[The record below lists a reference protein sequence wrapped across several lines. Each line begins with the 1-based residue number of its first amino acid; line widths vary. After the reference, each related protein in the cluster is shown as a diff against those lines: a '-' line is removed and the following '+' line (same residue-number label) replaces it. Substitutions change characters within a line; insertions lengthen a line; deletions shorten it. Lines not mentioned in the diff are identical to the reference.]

1 MEKYAAGI
9 VPYITVDRI
18 YVLLGLEKSNNK
30 WSGFVG
36 GSEPGETVTD
46 TALREFNEETALV
59 FKEHLLYLTGMV
71 LKTEPVV
78 ESTSTGKDAFIY
90 FIKVP
95 VNICDNIIP
104 QFLKNKSELTEEY
117 YHEKSMLRWFSLD
130 EINASPKVLL
140 KLKKSINLKFQL
152 EK

>member
-18 YVLLGLEKSNNK
+18 YILLGLEKSNNK

-36 GSEPGETVTD
+36 GSESGESITD
-46 TALREFNEETALV
+46 TALREFNEETAMV
-59 FKEHLLYLTGMV
+59 FKDHLNYLKGA
-71 LKTEPVV
+71 LLSTEPLV
-78 ESTSTGKDAFIY
+78 ESTSTGKNAFIY
-90 FIKVP
+90 FIKIP

-104 QFLKNKSELTEEY
+104 QFLKNKSELPEEY

-130 EINASPKVLL
+130 EIKDSSKILL
-140 KLKKSINLKFQL
+140 KLKKSINVKFQL